1 MYKIHLFLAG
11 NIEKSINGVYKNL
24 LFTPDHYNQEKESFI
39 SLSFNSFLKTRNG
52 KIAGMSQMISSN
64 IAQQHSVPGHVRG
77 AGNVGLEDLHLFV
90 KPIVD
95 NQRVSYG

>member
-39 SLSFNSFLKTRNG
+39 SFAINNG
-52 KIAGMSQMISSN
+52 KIAGRYVANDLSY